1 MLNIMIIIQVLLWL
15 AGFFIRGKLTLYQLL
30 LIVPVIMFALRK
42 VGIKISAV
50 NIIITEILFL
60 FFSTIFT
67 ILFSSIDKV
76 PYFICIGVR
85 VVSIIIPIIDD
96 TLYVYVTE
104 ERKIR

>member
-1 MLNIMIIIQVLLWL
+1 MLKIMILIQFVLWV
-15 AGFFIRGKLTLYQLL
+15 AGFFIRGKLTLYQLM
-30 LIVPVIMFALRK
+30 LIIPVMMFALRK

-60 FFSTIFT
+60 FFSTVFT

-76 PYFICIGVR
+76 QYFICVGVR
-85 VVSIIIPIIDD
+85 VLSIIIPIIDD